1 MLTPRYYF
9 TGEFCRFYDYFLS
22 HPHTEKHFAKGEY
35 LWRPGQPHEKIHYI
49 KSGALMHYADHEN
62 GQAHFYVS
70 DVPDCFVQTA
80 DLFLGEYKGGPVEQI
95 AIDKY

>member
-35 LWRPGQPHEKIHYI
+35 LWHP
-49 KSGALMHYADHEN
+49 
-62 GQAHFYVS
+62 
-70 DVPDCFVQTA
+70 
-80 DLFLGEYKGGPVEQI
+80 
-95 AIDKY
+95 

>member
-22 HPHTEKHFAKGEY
+22 HPHTEKHFTKGEY

-49 KSGALMHYADHEN
+49 KSGALMHYADTKT
-62 GQAHFYVS
+62 
-70 DVPDCFVQTA
+70 DTA
-80 DLFLGEYKGGPVEQI
+80 KSSASTAKAVFSPVTI
-95 AIDKY
+95 PAALK